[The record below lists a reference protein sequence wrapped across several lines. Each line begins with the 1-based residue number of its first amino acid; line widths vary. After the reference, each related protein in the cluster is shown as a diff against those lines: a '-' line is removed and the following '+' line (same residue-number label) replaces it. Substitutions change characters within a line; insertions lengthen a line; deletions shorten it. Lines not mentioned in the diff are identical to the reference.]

1 MRALYSLFINPL
13 PANYFFSNK
22 LMLTAFDVTLVN
34 ATLRL
39 LQLAAALL
47 VLAFACAIVAVLAC
61 ILYSGIRQVQLTIL
75 SLHDKQES
83 GFADSESASPA
94 SLRSSVLKLKDE
106 SGARQNP
113 SARPAYKILS
123 KSAAH
128 QTN

>member
-1 MRALYSLFINPL
+1 MHMLYFLSLNSL
-13 PANYFFSNK
+13 PANYFSGDK
-22 LMLTAFDVTLVN
+22 LLLTVFDVTLAD

-39 LQLAAALL
+39 LQL
-47 VLAFACAIVAVLAC
+47 I
-61 ILYSGIRQVQLTIL
+61 GTIL

-106 SGARQNP
+106 SGARKNP
-113 SARPAYKILS
+113 SARPAYKIPS

-128 QTN
+128 